1 MWRVCAD
8 GIARSIRDCGSGLS
22 GAPNGQ
28 GLGLRTGGTAGA
40 AYCPIWLAYVRLE
53 DPRGLSPITTL
64 GRFDTVDEAQIATDE
79 CGHPDET
86 LALLSRQLN
95 PCPALGP
102 TDRARSS
109 QLMGPC

>member
-1 MWRVCAD
+1 V
-8 GIARSIRDCGSGLS
+8 GSPIASQPAGHLS
-22 GAPNGQ
+22 Q
-28 GLGLRTGGTAGA
+28 GWPALNLA
-40 AYCPIWLAYVRLE
+40 AIQTSSPIWLAYVRLE